1 MSVLRIADVADY
13 CKVSA
18 LGNVEMLQD
27 TLDAAEAWV
36 ANKAGYLT
44 ATTVTERIPGNTGTL
59 ALRRPPV
66 LTLTSVTARSG
77 SVIALGDLYLDTRQ
91 SVVTHNAGTE
101 FSEDWYTVVYSSGL
115 PTPLPA
121 NVAEA
126 VRVMT
131 FGYWQAT
138 QRGAQKQSRNDPAA
152 PEMSYEAKAERL
164 LHGRLLSRFGF
175 G

>member
-44 ATTVTERIPGNTGTL
+44 ATTITERIPGRTDAL

-77 SVIALGDLYLDTRQ
+77 SVITDLYLDTRQ

-131 FGYWQAT
+131 LGYWRAT
-138 QRGAQKQSRNDPAA
+138 QRGAQKQGRNDPAA
-152 PEMSYEAKAERL
+152 PEMSYEAEAERL